1 MQVGETVNIKSVT
14 NEPETIAIGFLISSY
29 SLKCLLLITLR
40 TSPLCSSS
48 GAPNREPPS
57 QAQVMCYRKLSPE
70 EQIKDL
76 LRKKNFK
83 EAIAL
88 VEELECEA
96 EITKNMVSFV
106 HAQVGFLLIFD
117 LRFEEAVN
125 RFLLSDT
132 CSLLDCFHS

>member
-1 MQVGETVNIKSVT
+1 
-14 NEPETIAIGFLISSY
+14 
-29 SLKCLLLITLR
+29 
-40 TSPLCSSS
+40 
-48 GAPNREPPS
+48 
-57 QAQVMCYRKLSPE
+57 MCYRKLSE

-106 HAQVGFLLIFD
+106 HSQVGFLLIFD
-117 LRFEEAVN
+117 LRFEEALCFMDPKNSHLSN
-125 RFLLSDT
+125 RSDIRDTVTLTFQALNRKHFLAELSDAKYT
-132 CSLLDCFHS
+132 EEEIDEVKEH